1 MTCGALSHRLLA
13 SASVLAMVT
22 GFLAAPATP
31 AVADSYM
38 AGDFHNHTTSTDG
51 TVSIDTMV
59 KKSIQTFGL
68 EWLATVDHGGTGTRD
83 CRIDD
88 PQFDSGKTAPGALW
102 EETIGASAVK
112 GDFFTSNL
120 ASPDGANHRAMWRW
134 QMIEEFQFPE
144 TARLS
149 KELQKPM
156 MYAALE
162 SN

>member
-22 GFLAAPATP
+22 GILAAPTTP

-38 AGDFHNHTTSTDG
+38 AGDFHNHTTCTDG
-51 TVSIDTMV
+51 TVSIQTMV
-59 KKSIQTFGL
+59 TTSIQTFGL

-88 PQFDSGKTAPGALW
+88 PQGDSSKTAPGKLW
-102 EETIGASAVK
+102 EEPPATPIK
-112 GDFFTSNL
+112 GDVFTTLNN
-120 ASPDGANHRAMWRW
+120 SPDGAPHRAMWRW
-134 QMIEEFQFPE
+134 QMIDEIQFPE

-149 KELQKPM
+149 KALQ
-156 MYAALE
+156 
-162 SN
+162 